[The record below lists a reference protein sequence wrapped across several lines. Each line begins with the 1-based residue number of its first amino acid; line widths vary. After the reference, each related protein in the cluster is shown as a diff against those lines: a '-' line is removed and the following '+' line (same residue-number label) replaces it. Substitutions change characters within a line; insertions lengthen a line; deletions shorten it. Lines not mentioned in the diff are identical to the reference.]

1 MMTESFMEDLTY
13 YIRIMN
19 PVKGISGK
27 AEGRAFFERIEDG
40 EWTRRRGSH
49 APSNRLPLTNEL
61 I

>member
-1 MMTESFMEDLTY
+1 
-13 YIRIMN
+13 MN